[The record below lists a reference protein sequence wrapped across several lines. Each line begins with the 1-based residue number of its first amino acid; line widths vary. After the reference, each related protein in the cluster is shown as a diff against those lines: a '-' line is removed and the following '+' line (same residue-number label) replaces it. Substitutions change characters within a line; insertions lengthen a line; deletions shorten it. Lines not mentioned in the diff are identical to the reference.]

1 MFKLLSGFQA
11 PPPGSAASLTEAEK
25 KEKVALEKK
34 LSEMEE
40 ELKVLLQF
48 SSLRCVNISDFSS

>member
-1 MFKLLSGFQA
+1 MFKLLADFQA

-48 SSLRCVNISDFSS
+48 SSWRYS